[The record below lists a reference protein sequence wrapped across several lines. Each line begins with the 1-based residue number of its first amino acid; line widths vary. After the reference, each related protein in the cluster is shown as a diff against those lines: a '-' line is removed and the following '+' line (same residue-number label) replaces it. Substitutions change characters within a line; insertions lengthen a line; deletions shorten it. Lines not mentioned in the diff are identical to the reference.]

1 MDVRGTP
8 GYMPPEMMVLERLD
22 GDSVFDL
29 KKVDSFSLGVML
41 FQLATGICPF
51 VRAVTTD
58 KHYKYFMKGNLDKFW
73 RKHKATVEDEDLRSL
88 IEALLTAEAKE
99 RITVSRVLRHPWMC
113 QDVDSSSAQA
123 EIETLLC

>member
-29 KKVDSFSLGVML
+29 KKADSFSLGVML

-58 KHYKYFMKGNLDKFW
+58 KH
-73 RKHKATVEDEDLRSL
+73 
-88 IEALLTAEAKE
+88 
-99 RITVSRVLRHPWMC
+99 
-113 QDVDSSSAQA
+113 
-123 EIETLLC
+123 